1 MIGGSLA
8 KGDKGHN
15 RANSA
20 APRTRYNDPMNIWLE
35 FQDKTGS
42 EGIGQPHLHEPRWM
56 QYEGPIPTTGDEVIA
71 DPGQRFRVVKRVFY
85 FMSNDPTVKVSLH
98 CEELPWKS
106 QKE

>member
-1 MIGGSLA
+1 
-8 KGDKGHN
+8 
-15 RANSA
+15 
-20 APRTRYNDPMNIWLE
+20 
-35 FQDKTGS
+35 
-42 EGIGQPHLHEPRWM
+42 M